1 MNDAQRA
8 FLNKMAV
15 WMEDLNL
22 ANPNLIEE
30 EKKRHAAAGI
40 QAITFT
46 GKDGQEYLDKANE
59 SAWAAIIQRSPEH
72 GPKLRSLL
80 TK

>member
-8 FLNKMAV
+8 FLNKMAI

-22 ANPNLIEE
+22 ANGKLIDD
-30 EKKRHAAAGI
+30 EKKRHAGAGI
-40 QAITFT
+40 EAITFT
-46 GKDGQEYLDKANE
+46 GKEGQDYLTKAND
-59 SAWAAIIQRSPEH
+59 SFWAAVIKRSPEH